1 MSVEV
6 IWRTL
11 PRLVRR
17 QTKTKQN
24 LRTKTAADTMYI
36 LFMYDH
42 RRGEFDFRRINA
54 RITS

>member
-24 LRTKTAADTMYI
+24 LRTKTAADTIYI